1 MVDNREAFYSA
12 DVAMEA
18 EAIMYLNYTQD
29 FFKKRKRKC
38 SQFASDFL
46 EYVEFIVVNF
56 WLSCDYASEKT
67 LLACV

>member
-29 FFKKRKRKC
+29 FLKK
-38 SQFASDFL
+38 
-46 EYVEFIVVNF
+46 
-56 WLSCDYASEKT
+56 EKENAHNSLQT
-67 LLACV
+67 S